1 MSISDKVEV
10 DMLGLSDAHL
20 QAALGVKEISGV
32 QSTAEEILRT
42 IHTQKELIEGEEE
55 LPKSLRT
62 KSSLSSFLS
71 GSTPAGVEVDPRI
84 VAAAAAL
91 SRTKA
96 CRCSR
101 WRCEFG
107 PVWGWLVETKAKW
120 DELEGRIEA
129 ALARNSTMADAPMLD
144 NLLQELRSSSVVS
157 KKLSA
162 ELKKRIQS
170 IASAAIAKDDSDEEE
185 EQGRMCRQ
193 CGRYPVS
200 FQLIPCKHECMCRA
214 CVRQSLGSQEAF
226 DMLLEKRAHV
236 ILPGGAPICC
246 PECEQAAMVIVLSE

>member
-107 PVWGWLVETKAKW
+107 PVWDWLVQTRARW
-120 DELEGRIEA
+120 DDLEGRVKA
-129 ALARNSTMADAPMLD
+129 ALAKRCTISDLQELGD
-144 NLLQELRSSSVVS
+144 LLQELRASCVVNEEL
-157 KKLSA
+157 KA
-162 ELKKRIQS
+162 ELAQRIQ
-170 IASAAIAKDDSDEEE
+170 
-185 EQGRMCRQ
+185 
-193 CGRYPVS
+193 
-200 FQLIPCKHECMCRA
+200 F
-214 CVRQSLGSQEAF
+214 
-226 DMLLEKRAHV
+226 
-236 ILPGGAPICC
+236 
-246 PECEQAAMVIVLSE
+246 IVGL